1 MKEEYKVYYG
11 KMKEEVI
18 SLREKLQSQSEAVHQ
33 LQREKDVLANNC
45 RNVEQQLAYERQMA
59 QQQMQRGGW
68 EREEAGYDWE
78 GSDGLGQREALLRQR
93 EYLIR

>member
-59 QQQMQRGGW
+59 QQQMQEEDGSVRRLGMTGKGRTGLDSGRPSYDRG
-68 EREEAGYDWE
+68 
-78 GSDGLGQREALLRQR
+78 ST
-93 EYLIR
+93 